1 MQTKTLEIRDRGT
14 FIAALA
20 IRFSFQ
26 EHEAKAIELATAMW
40 EDRSKGERAICRL
53 WHRTGYGPGGG
64 PYVIMMKLADCKA
77 ANDPYEWGNRTMA
90 VAHDYVRGHWD
101 ELVDGD
107 VVDVEFI
114 LGETTTKK
122 VPE

>member
-20 IRFSFQ
+20 IRFVFQ
-26 EHEAKAIELATAMW
+26 EHEAKFRETLAN
-40 EDRSKGERAICRL
+40 EGEAAAKPHAAVCRL
-53 WHRTGYGPGGG
+53 WHRTGYGPGVGS
-64 PYVIMMKLADCKA
+64 YVIMMKLADCRA
-77 ANDPYEWGNRTMA
+77 ANDPYEWGNRTMT

-101 ELVDGD
+101 ELTDGD

-114 LGETTTKK
+114 LGESETKK
-122 VPE
+122 RPE